1 MESFRIAADAL
12 RVNRLRSV
20 LTMFGVVVGVAA
32 VVVLVAIG
40 SGARDLVRTEIE
52 GLGSNI
58 IFVAPGELSFGSA
71 PTISRMRLDDVG
83 YLGRVTGDENAIAV
97 ALNSGET
104 VRAATRRCSRASS
117 GRTTTTATSSTGRCA
132 AAGT

>member
-1 MESFRIAADAL
+1 MRGAGRARRSCGARWGMRFAESFRVALDAL

-40 SGARDLVRTEIE
+40 TGARDLVRSEIE

-58 IFVAPGELSFGSA
+58 IFVAPGEFGLGTA
-71 PTISRMRLDDVG
+71 PTISRMTLDDVT
-83 YLGRVTGDENAIAV
+83 YLGRVTGD
-97 ALNSGET
+97 
-104 VRAATRRCSRASS
+104 
-117 GRTTTTATSSTGRCA
+117 
-132 AAGT
+132 